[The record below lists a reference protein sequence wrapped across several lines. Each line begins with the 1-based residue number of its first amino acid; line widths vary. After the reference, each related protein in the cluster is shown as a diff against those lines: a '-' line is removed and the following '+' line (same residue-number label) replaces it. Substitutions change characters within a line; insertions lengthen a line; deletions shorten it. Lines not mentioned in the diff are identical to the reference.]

1 MLARTLGA
9 TPWGIDAR
17 TVEVEVDVR
26 VGMPRFRIVGLPDT
40 AVRESRERVVAA
52 VRNAGFSLP
61 PRVVTVSLAPADI
74 RKQGNYL
81 DLPIALALLAAHEL
95 LDASSLEGRLLCA
108 ELGLDGE
115 LRPVR
120 GGLAVADLAART
132 GLREVVLPADS
143 AGEAAALDAVPVIG
157 AETLPALVA
166 HLRGDSAIDP
176 TPEPPFHSDP
186 LVACD
191 LAQVRGQA
199 APKRALEIAAGGGH
213 HLLLSGPP
221 GCGKTLLA
229 SCLPGLLPPMNRW
242 QAISV
247 TKIHS
252 IAADQP
258 LTGLVAQRP
267 FRAPHSS
274 ISTAGLLGG
283 GSIPQPGEVSL
294 AHHGI
299 LFLDE
304 LPEFNR
310 AALEG
315 LRQPIEDDRVTIS
328 RAQGRYTFPSLV
340 QIVAAQNPCPCGF
353 LGHPSQECRC
363 TAPIIDRYRSRV
375 SGPLLDRIDLHVEV
389 GVVPWRE
396 VRGGEGEGSKSVAVR
411 VDAARQR
418 QAQRNGEGVLNRHLN
433 PGQVERWCAVSG
445 AALELLNRAYDSL
458 SLSVRA
464 LHKVQKVARTI
475 ADLASSE
482 DIGNEHLAEAL
493 QYRSRPATG
502 E

>member
-1 MLARTLGA
+1 M
-9 TPWGIDAR
+9 
-17 TVEVEVDVR
+17 R

-40 AVRESRERVVAA
+40 AVRESRERVIAA
-52 VRNAGFSLP
+52 VRNSGFTLP

-95 LDASSLEGRLLCA
+95 IDADSLDRRLFCA

-120 GGLAVADLAART
+120 GGLAVADLATRT
-132 GLREVVLPADS
+132 GLREVILPAVA
-143 AGEAAALDAVPVIG
+143 AGEAAALDEVPVIG
-157 AETLPALVA
+157 AETLPLLVS
-166 HLRGDSAIDP
+166 HLRGDAPLEP
-176 TPEPPFHSDP
+176 TPEPPFFPDHRP
-186 LVACD
+186 AND
-191 LAQVRGQA
+191 LSQVRGQA
-199 APKRALEIAAGGGH
+199 APKRALEIAAAGGH
-213 HLLLSGPP
+213 NLLLTGPP

-229 SCLPGLLPPMNRW
+229 SCLPGLLPPLTRW
-242 QAISV
+242 QAMSV
-247 TKIHS
+247 TRVHS
-252 IAADQP
+252 LSADAP
-258 LTGLVAQRP
+258 LTGLVSQRP
-267 FRAPHSS
+267 FRAPHCS

-294 AHHGI
+294 AHHGV

-315 LRQPIEDDRVTIS
+315 LRQPIEDGRVTIA

-363 TAPIIDRYRSRV
+363 TGPIVDRYRSRV

-396 VRGGEGEGSKSVAVR
+396 VRRDGSEGSAEVAER
-411 VDAARQR
+411 VAAAHARQ
-418 QAQRNGEGVLNRHLN
+418 ASRNGEQLLNRHLN
-433 PGQVERWCAVSG
+433 PSQIELWCAVDG
-445 AALELLNRAYDSL
+445 AALDLLNDAYDRL

-475 ADLASSE
+475 ADLAGE
-482 DIGNEHLAEAL
+482 EAIATEHLAEAL
-493 QYRSRPATG
+493 QYRSRPAISN
-502 E
+502 